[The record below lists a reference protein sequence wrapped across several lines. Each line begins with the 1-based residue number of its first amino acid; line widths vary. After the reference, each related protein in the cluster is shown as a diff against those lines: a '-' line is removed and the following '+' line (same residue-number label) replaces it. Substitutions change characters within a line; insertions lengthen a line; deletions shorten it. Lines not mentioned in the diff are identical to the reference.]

1 VPAERERKQLP
12 YLEWTA
18 YRRAERLTDLGPLTH
33 DALVFRMCSL
43 VLAMAIAVGL
53 PVRHATSTEC
63 TSSFHQND
71 ESTQTERPPQSPDLA
86 PQAVAGTARTWV
98 AGHIHD
104 VLAPESLSLNRI
116 NLSDAPPLANR
127 FRLRS
132 SPPLRT
138 FPLLI

>member
-1 VPAERERKQLP
+1 
-12 YLEWTA
+12 
-18 YRRAERLTDLGPLTH
+18 
-33 DALVFRMCSL
+33 VFRISSL
-43 VLAMAIAVGL
+43 VLAMVIAVGL
-53 PVRHATSTEC
+53 PMRQVTLTGW
-63 TSSFHQND
+63 TSSFHKND

-98 AGHIHD
+98 VGHLHD

-116 NLSDAPPLANR
+116 NLPDAPPPANR